1 MTLLELH
8 QVSKEVGQRMLLS
21 SIDFTL
27 SKGEIVA
34 ITGQNGAGKTTL
46 LHVMAGLSKPSSG
59 QLKIPGG
66 DPSSPSRRHIGVM
79 LEASM
84 LYGDLT
90 VAENLRYYAKLY
102 GIKDSHAVIETWLM
116 RVSLTLEADQ
126 LVKTLSK
133 GMRQRVAI
141 VRAMLHAPKILLL
154 DEPFDGL
161 DRQHSEKLVQWL
173 IDAKQAGCGIVLI
186 SHDERIVS
194 ALASRQCHLQEG
206 FLLEK
211 GVAMP

>member
-8 QVSKEVGQRMLLS
+8 QVNKEIGQRMLLS

-34 ITGQNGAGKTTL
+34 ITGHNGAGKTTL

-59 QLKIPGG
+59 QLKILGR
-66 DPSSPSRRHIGVM
+66 DPSSRSRRSIGVM

-141 VRAMLHAPKILLL
+141 VRAMLHDPEILLL

-161 DRQHSEKLVQWL
+161 DRQHSEKLARWL
-173 IDAKQAGCGIVLI
+173 VEKKKAGCGIVLI
-186 SHDERIVS
+186 SHDDRLVAE
-194 ALASRQCHLQEG
+194 LATRQCHLQEG

-211 GVAMP
+211 GASVP